1 VIVDQYEIM
10 LELIKGEL
18 KGIKRELEQSPND
31 ASIKL
36 MKWLLQKFM
45 IALDIHFYMKHG
57 SIKSACESIFSFL
70 DTFSKYLNNREKAKL
85 IQSAFFLL

>member
-1 VIVDQYEIM
+1 
-10 LELIKGEL
+10 
-18 KGIKRELEQSPND
+18 
-31 ASIKL
+31 